1 MHLIYRLNFSYILH
15 GHFSNTDSFFFSKP
29 VFFLFQLTSARAL
42 RRGWEEKKKN
52 ALYFQTIFRDH
63 TSERTTALYQS
74 IGAGSARLSSLVLT
88 LSGAALPARAPE

>member
-15 GHFSNTDSFFFSKP
+15 GHFSNTDSFFFLSLY
-29 VFFLFQLTSARAL
+29 FFVPTYLGSSSSQ
-42 RRGWEEKKKN
+42 GMGGEKKN

>member
-1 MHLIYRLNFSYILH
+1 M
-15 GHFSNTDSFFFSKP
+15 G
-29 VFFLFQLTSARAL
+29 
-42 RRGWEEKKKN
+42 GEKKN

>member
-29 VFFLFQLTSARAL
+29 VFFCSNLPRLELFAGDG
-42 RRGWEEKKKN
+42 RRKKN
-52 ALYFQTIFRDH
+52 ALYFQTIFRDQ